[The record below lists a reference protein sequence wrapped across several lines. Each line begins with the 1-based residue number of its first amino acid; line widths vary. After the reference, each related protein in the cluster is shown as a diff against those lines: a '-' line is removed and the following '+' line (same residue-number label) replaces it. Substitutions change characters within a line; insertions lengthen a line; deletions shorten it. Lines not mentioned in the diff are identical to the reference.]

1 MPYSDSTN
9 TKSLKAILCPFFFK
23 NKTFLLA
30 LKLISAIQSSAICEC
45 ISGVISDFSSVSQP
59 LLQDEHPEPESP
71 HAVQCDFLFINEGAI
86 EVSAALP
93 MVSFWGICILESGTI
108 EPTGNSVSCF

>member
-1 MPYSDSTN
+1 MIENTGGSFSFRFTILPTADTIPASVPCSDSTN

-71 HAVQCDFLFINEGAI
+71 HAVQ
-86 EVSAALP
+86 
-93 MVSFWGICILESGTI
+93 
-108 EPTGNSVSCF
+108 